1 MWGLWGSRELDN
13 DKVVALTNF
22 HAVIDSYVY
31 PPIFLPTPV
40 DDLLVNVQVSVYSG
54 PIHIP
59 LGLLL

>member
-31 PPIFLPTPV
+31 PPIFLPAPV
-40 DDLLVNVQVSVYSG
+40 DDLLVNVQVSVFS
-54 PIHIP
+54 
-59 LGLLL
+59 